1 MVDMILN
8 DYKKITENII
18 INLQNDLP
26 IDELMNIREEL
37 THKLFD
43 QQCISKNEIKELYIS
58 KGLLEIDH
66 KLKISIEEQKL
77 KVKEEIRNLH
87 NIKNANNAYEKKR
100 TRNSI
105 FSTKI

>member
-1 MVDMILN
+1 MILN

-18 INLQNDLP
+18 SNLQNDLP
-26 IDELMNIREEL
+26 IDEFMNIREEL
-37 THKLFD
+37 IHKLFD

-58 KGLLEIDH
+58 KGLLEIDY

-77 KVKEEIRNLH
+77 KVKEEIKNLH
-87 NIKNANNAYEKKR
+87 NIKNANNAYEKNR
-100 TRNSI
+100 RINSF

>member
-8 DYKKITENII
+8 DYKKITEDII
-18 INLQNDLP
+18 SNLKEDLP

-37 THKLFD
+37 IHKLFD

-58 KGLLEIDH
+58 KGLLEIDK
-66 KLKISIEEQKL
+66 KLRISIEEQQL

-87 NIKNANNAYEKKR
+87 NIKNANNAYEKNR
-100 TRNSI
+100 RINSF